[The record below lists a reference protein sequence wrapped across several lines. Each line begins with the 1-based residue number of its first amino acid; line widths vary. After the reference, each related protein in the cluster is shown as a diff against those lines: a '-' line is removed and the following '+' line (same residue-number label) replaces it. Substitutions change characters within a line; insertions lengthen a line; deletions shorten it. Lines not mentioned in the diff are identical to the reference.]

1 MTGQLIFFKFFFVQ
15 KVVIK
20 IHLWMILAIQP
31 GVNTEIKSRH
41 LWLNENGFH
50 HPLTGNVKNK
60 DLPLFITSFTK
71 K

>member
-1 MTGQLIFFKFFFVQ
+1 MTGQLNSMFCSESGHQNSTVDDSCNT
-15 KVVIK
+15 VR
-20 IHLWMILAIQP
+20 
-31 GVNTEIKSRH
+31 VNTEIKSRH
-41 LWLNENGFH
+41 LSMNENGLH